1 MRAFYEE
8 DTNESQQTIRQYY
21 VKIDNIAVDGDL
33 KGFKIIKASTAAELK
48 DRIYEV
54 YNFNDAAKKYIQLW
68 SAPLG
73 VSTRIRLDK
82 LIYIPKTCEEIYVRG
97 VSNNSME

>member
-8 DTNESQQTIRQYY
+8 DTTESHKAIRQYY

-33 KGFKIIKASTAAELK
+33 KGFKVIKASTAAELK

-54 YNFNDAAKKYIQLW
+54 YNFNDSAKKYIQLW
-68 SAPLG
+68 SAPIG
-73 VSTRIRLDK
+73 VSTRTRLDK
-82 LIYIPKTCEEIYVRG
+82 LIDIPKNCEEIYVRG
-97 VSNNSME
+97 ITNNSM